1 MRRKILVK
9 TGSELHDS
17 LLDVVVE
24 RSDDRRYILARH
36 GLIMAVEV
44 RPYGSACPGIV
55 QFQFK
60 RDATH
65 QIARRDL
72 PEIIKVSAKD
82 VIASNVAAPGV
93 HALKAIR
100 GAELSK
106 QDIPNHFRGRLY

>member
-44 RPYGSACPGIV
+44 RPYRRARPGIV
-55 QFQFK
+55 QFQFQ
-60 RDATH
+60 RDTTH
-65 QIARRDL
+65 QIGYRDL
-72 PEIIKVSAKD
+72 AEIIQVPSQDIVATD
-82 VIASNVAAPGV
+82 VAAPGV
-93 HALKAIR
+93 NALKAIR

-106 QDIPNHFRGRLY
+106 